1 MFRGLKPEEIEVR
14 VGTVSEKGVTLLLYK
29 DARCDQNILD
39 EVYGSEFWQRDH
51 KEIKGNLFCGIG
63 VWNDK
68 LQQWVWKWDCG
79 TESNTEKEKGEA
91 SDSFKRACFNL
102 GIGRELYTGG
112 LIFVKCETVESNGR
126 YKLKNPFEFSGVK
139 VSMVTYNEE
148 GNKREIVG
156 LEISDK
162 SGNVI
167 FKKGNVSRN
176 TQADMPKEEKVNTEQ
191 KINTVQAQAVKDLA
205 ENTNTNVAELCKYY
219 QVKSLDDLTLAQWT
233 HAVKVLE
240 KKRGE
245 K

>member
-14 VGTVSEKGVTLLLYK
+14 VGTVSAKGVTMLLYK

-39 EVYGSEFWQRDH
+39 EVYGAENWQRDH
-51 KEIKGNLFCGIG
+51 KEIKGNLFGGVG
-63 VWNDK
+63 VWNEK
-68 LQQWVWKWDCG
+68 LQQWIWKWDCG

-126 YKLKNPFEFSGVK
+126 YKLKNPFEFSGAK
-139 VSMVTYNEE
+139 VSMVAYNEE

-162 SGNVI
+162 LGNVI
-167 FKKGNVSRN
+167 FKKGNVPRN
-176 TQADMPKEEKVNTEQ
+176 TQADMPKEEKVDPNQ
-191 KINTVQAQAVKDLA
+191 KIGPVQAKAIKDLA
-205 ENTNTNVAELCKYY
+205 AATESDV
-219 QVKSLDDLTLAQWT
+219 VKMCQHFGVKALDDLTLGQW
-233 HAVKVLE
+233 AEAKKIME
-240 KKRGE
+240 KK
-245 K
+245 KK